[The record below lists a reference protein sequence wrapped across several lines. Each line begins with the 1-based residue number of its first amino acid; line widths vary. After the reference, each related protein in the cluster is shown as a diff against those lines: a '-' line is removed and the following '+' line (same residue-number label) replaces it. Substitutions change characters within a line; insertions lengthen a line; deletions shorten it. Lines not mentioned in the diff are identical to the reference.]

1 MLMWIVK
8 EMLNF
13 VDDHEVA
20 QFIYGLNEKFP
31 NLGNFDGA
39 STEKAGTL

>member
-1 MLMWIVK
+1 MI
-8 EMLNF
+8 LNF
-13 VDDHEVA
+13 VDDHEIVH
-20 QFIYGLNEKFP
+20 FIYGLNEKFP